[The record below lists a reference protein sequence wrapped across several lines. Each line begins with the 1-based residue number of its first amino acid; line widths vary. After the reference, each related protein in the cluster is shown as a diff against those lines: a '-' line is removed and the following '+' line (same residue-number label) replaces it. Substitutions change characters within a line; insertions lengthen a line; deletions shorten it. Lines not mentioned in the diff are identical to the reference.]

1 MDYSKYDLYPE
12 SKPKPQRGC
21 REAVFLAVLVTG
33 TKILLSVFPGRSVF
47 IVAAT
52 FLAALIILSISLG
65 VASSIRTR
73 LKYGGKPITTLDI
86 QGKPFKD
93 VAKEPDPPPPS

>member
-21 REAVFLAVLVTG
+21 REAIFLAVLVTV

-47 IVAAT
+47 IVAAI

-86 QGKPFKD
+86 QSKD
-93 VAKEPDPPPPS
+93 RKSQDQERK